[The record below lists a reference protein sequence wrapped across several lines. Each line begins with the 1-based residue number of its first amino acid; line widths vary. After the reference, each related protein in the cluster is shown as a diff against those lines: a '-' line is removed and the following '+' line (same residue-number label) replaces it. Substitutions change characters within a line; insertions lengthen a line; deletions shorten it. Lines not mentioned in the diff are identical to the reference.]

1 MNKNL
6 HKKINVIK
14 KYESSSFV
22 IKKGLNNNQ
31 IKKLR
36 NLYKI
41 LPIEINNKRQKI
53 VKKKWS
59 TKYCKSLQNIILK
72 KVKKKIGSFKL
83 DNPETKEGF
92 KSFGMFQESYRPVN
106 LHVDTGFDL
115 KKILFK
121 QILIP
126 LSSNGETIIFKNRF
140 YGCSTTFSIDPKEL
154 KAKGYNK
161 RSSEHLKI
169 FKGKNFD
176 KNLHKKYLRHE
187 NIKNLKGLEIEMIYK
202 WKLGDILVFD
212 RSQLHCASCNIKNKK
227 IGLTMVTKK

>member
-31 IKKLR
+31 IKKLI

-53 VKKKWS
+53 IKKKWL
-59 TKYCKSLQNIILK
+59 TKYYKNLQNIILK
-72 KVKKKIGSFKL
+72 KIKEKIGNFKL

-92 KSFGMFQESYRPVN
+92 KTFGMFQESYRPVN

-212 RSQLHCASCNIKNKK
+212 RSKLHVRRVTLKIKKL
-227 IGLTMVTKK
+227 G

>member
-1 MNKNL
+1 MNNNL
-6 HKKINVIK
+6 HNKINVIK

-22 IKKGLNNNQ
+22 IKKSLNNNQ
-31 IKKLR
+31 IKKLI
-36 NLYKI
+36 NLYKV

-53 VKKKWS
+53 IKKKWS
-59 TKYCKSLQNIILK
+59 TKYYKNLQNIILK
-72 KVKKKIGSFKL
+72 KIKKKIGTFKL
-83 DNPETKEGF
+83 DNPKTKEGF

-154 KAKGYNK
+154 AAKGYNK
-161 RSSEHLKI
+161 RSSEHLNLY
-169 FKGKNFD
+169 GGGNFD
-176 KNLHKKYLRHE
+176 KKIHKEYLNHE
-187 NIKNLKGLEIEMIYK
+187 QIDNLKGLEVDLIFK
-202 WKLGDILVFD
+202 WKLGDLLIFD
-212 RSQLHCASCNIKNKK
+212 RTCLHCSSNNIKNKK
-227 IGLTMVTKK
+227 LGFTTSTKL